1 MDNQKTG
8 PAPAPAPRQLG
19 LALDSVT
26 LRGLSPPERT
36 VIIVRLARLLLEAAA
51 VPMRERD
58 DDRR

>member
-1 MDNQKTG
+1 MENQRTS
-8 PAPAPAPRQLG
+8 PAATPAPRQLS